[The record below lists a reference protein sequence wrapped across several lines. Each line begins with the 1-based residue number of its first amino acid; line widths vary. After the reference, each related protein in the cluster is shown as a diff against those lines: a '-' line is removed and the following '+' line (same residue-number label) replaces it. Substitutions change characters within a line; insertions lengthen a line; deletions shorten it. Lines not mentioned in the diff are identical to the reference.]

1 MEFKE
6 ILLTVVIVASFIVL
20 TYGIKHLCKKY
31 LEGHKENDD

>member
-20 TYGIKHLCKKY
+20 TYGIKQLCKKY